1 VFEFEKTG
9 IRLQELVKKS
19 LMLVLWPLS
28 MNLSSPVAETHRER
42 PLHHTAQHHTAQHH
56 TAQHRQER
64 KLLIGYTKHSC
75 VLLFSRKKRNIYL
88 PEVQTAVILRQHL
101 KLIPNTSMCPKWFP
115 IPL

>member
-1 VFEFEKTG
+1 MFLQSAFSSWLGVFEFEKTG

-28 MNLSSPVAETHRER
+28 SMNLSSPVAETHRER
-42 PLHHTAQHHTAQHH
+42 PPHH

-75 VLLFSRKKRNIYL
+75 VLLFSEKKKNLFARSADCSNTEAT
-88 PEVQTAVILRQHL
+88 PET
-101 KLIPNTSMCPKWFP
+101 NTKQKNVS
-115 IPL
+115 